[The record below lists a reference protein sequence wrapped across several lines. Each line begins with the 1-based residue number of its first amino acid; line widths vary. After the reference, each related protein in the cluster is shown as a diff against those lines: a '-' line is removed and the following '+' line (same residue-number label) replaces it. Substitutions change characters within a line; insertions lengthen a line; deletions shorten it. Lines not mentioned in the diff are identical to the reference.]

1 MKQKKHHEP
10 STGQGLGAPAQRE
23 IRDKLQQVTV
33 LLQAQRLAQADYL
46 CQELLKKYPQAAQ
59 AWYFR
64 GAIAHQAKKPMD
76 AIAHL
81 RQALALAPA
90 QAPYWQ
96 ALAAVQ
102 MAVGD
107 GAGAVQSHTQAV
119 QTNPQDSKAH
129 FHLAM
134 ALGTVG
140 DGLLAIQAYS
150 RVLALEPR
158 HWTATFNRGL
168 LHQKRNDN
176 AAAVEDFTQVLQLR
190 PSETSTYYSLGLSLR
205 RLERYDE
212 ALDAFQKVLDAD
224 PGHADAYNS
233 CGSTLAA
240 MGQYQ
245 AAIDLYEKALQINPL
260 LVEAYLNMGLA
271 LYDLKRYEEA
281 LDCYQKVLGFGGA
294 PADVYY
300 HMANALNELRRHAQA
315 IGCYE
320 QALALG
326 YDTSEIRL
334 NQAIAYSHH
343 GDKQKAVQLLRE
355 FAADQPDHVE
365 AHIALS
371 DGYRQL
377 NQHALAVEFADRA
390 LQLRPGIVSALNLR
404 GLALYD
410 MGLYDQAL
418 ASFDAALQGNESFAT
433 GQFHRGHALTAMK
446 RYQEAVDSYAA
457 VLKVEPE
464 YPYALGYLMHTQL
477 QLCQWNGYA
486 QNVQRLRQMVREELP
501 ADTPFAFLSVGA
513 TAVEQLAC
521 ATYLA
526 KHMLSEKAPVWTGE
540 RYGHARIRVAYVS
553 ADFGE
558 HPTSY
563 LMAGL
568 FEQHDRQHVEVY
580 GIGLLPAQDSPT
592 GHAVKAAF
600 DHYIDVSHM
609 SDLEVAQWL
618 RAHEIDIAVDL
629 MGYTKNNRAGIFM
642 HRAAPVQVNYL
653 GYPGSMGGA
662 CMDYILADE
671 VLIPTERRH
680 GYSENVVYLPGCF
693 QVNDNLRAAT
703 EQRPARADYGLP
715 RDGVVFCSFNGSHKL
730 NPEFFAIWMR
740 LLQQVP
746 GSVLWLVDPG
756 AVAIENLRRYAAGH
770 GVDPDRL
777 VWAPKRPYA
786 EHLARLS
793 LADLFL
799 DSLPFGAGATA
810 SDALFAG
817 LPVLTCA
824 GDAFSGRMAA
834 SLLTALGLADPL
846 VTHDV
851 AAYEARALALA
862 RSPDQLRAVRGQ
874 LAQARFTSSLFDTA
888 GFCRHLEQAY
898 RQMLLR
904 AEAGLPP
911 QDFKVAP

>member
-1 MKQKKHHEP
+1 MKQKKHQQP
-10 STGQGLGAPAQRE
+10 STGQGLGASAQRE

-46 CQELLKKYPQAAQ
+46 CQEVLKKYPQAAQ

-64 GAIAHQAKKPMD
+64 GAIAHQAKKPTD
-76 AIAHL
+76 AMAHL

-119 QTNPQDSKAH
+119 EANPQNSKAH
-129 FHLAM
+129 FQLAM
-134 ALGTVG
+134 ALAAVG
-140 DGLLAIQAYS
+140 EGGLAVEAYG

-158 HWTATFNRGL
+158 HWTAAFNRGL
-168 LHQKRNDN
+168 LHQKRNDH
-176 AAAVEDFTQVLQLR
+176 AAAVDDFTRVLQLR
-190 PSETSTYYSLGLSLR
+190 PGETSTYYSLGLSLR
-205 RLERYDE
+205 RLERYGE

-224 PGHADAYNS
+224 PGHADAYNA
-233 CGSTLAA
+233 CGIALAA
-240 MGQYQ
+240 TGQHQ
-245 AAIDLYEKALQINPL
+245 AAIDLYAKALQINPL
-260 LVEAYLNMGLA
+260 LAEAYLNMGQA
-271 LYDLKRYEEA
+271 LHEQARYEEA
-281 LDCYQKVLGFGGA
+281 LDCWQKVLSFGVA
-294 PADVYY
+294 PPEM
-300 HMANALNELRRHAQA
+300 HFQMANTLNELRRHAQA
-315 IGCYE
+315 IERYD

-326 YDTSEIRL
+326 YDSPELRL
-334 NQAIAYSHH
+334 NQAVAYAHQ
-343 GDKQKAVQLLRE
+343 GDKPQAISLLQA
-355 FAADQPDHVE
+355 FVASHPDHAQ
-365 AHIALS
+365 AHTALA
-371 DGYRQL
+371 DLYLQL
-377 NQHALAVEFADRA
+377 NQGAKAVHSAERA
-390 LQLRPGIVSALNLR
+390 LQLQPAMATALNLR
-404 GLALYD
+404 GMALSG
-410 MGLYDQAL
+410 MGLYEQAL
-418 ASFDAALQGNESFAT
+418 ASFDAALQGNEDFAT
-433 GQFHRGHALTAMK
+433 AQFHRGHALAALK
-446 RYQEAVDSYAA
+446 RHQEAADAYAA
-457 VLKVEPE
+457 ALKAKPD
-464 YPYALGYLMHTQL
+464 YPYALGYLVHTQL
-477 QLCQWNGYA
+477 LLCQWEGYA
-486 QNVQRLRQMVREELP
+486 DHAMRLREQVRQGLS
-501 ADTPFAFLSVGA
+501 ADAPFAFLSVGA
-513 TAVEQLAC
+513 TAAEQLAC
-521 ATYLA
+521 ATHLA
-526 KHMLSEKAPVWTGE
+526 QDKLAAQTPLCEGV

-580 GIGLLPAQDSPT
+580 GIALQPAQDSPT

-671 VLIPTERRH
+671 VLIPADRRQ
-680 GYSENVVYLPGCF
+680 GYSESVVYLPGSF
-693 QVNDNLRAAT
+693 QVNDNLRAAAP
-703 EQRPARADYGLP
+703 QRPARADYGLP
-715 RDGVVFCSFNGSHKL
+715 QEGVVFCSFNGSHKL

-746 GSVLWLVDPG
+746 GSVLWLVDSGP
-756 AVAIENLRRYAAGH
+756 VAMGNLRRYAADH

-786 EHLARLS
+786 EHLARLP

-846 VTHDV
+846 VTHDA

-862 RSPDQLRAVRGQ
+862 CSPEQLRAVRGQ

-888 GFCRHLEQAY
+888 SFCRHLEQAY
-898 RQMLLR
+898 QVMRSR
-904 AEAGLPP
+904 AEAGLPAE
-911 QDFKVAP
+911 DFKVGL